1 MGKIVA
7 AFGSSHAFT
16 FMEPGEW
23 DDFRGRNR
31 QSYQRRQGIEPPEQ
45 PAALAETLADNRAR
59 YSRILAAHETI
70 RRTLRET
77 RPDALV
83 VIGDDQNELFT
94 DANIPQLALYTGGG
108 FRLSRRFTKAGATY
122 RPHGDLAKALLAQ
135 GVRDG
140 FDITAL
146 GEMPAGELP
155 SHAHCQVLDAFLP
168 DANIPVVPVF
178 LNAIHHP
185 AIEPRQ
191 CYAFGE
197 MLARVIAARPASE
210 RVALCASGG
219 WSHFTA
225 GYPWGAY
232 RGPFSYGAIS
242 ESFDQSIAER
252 LRSGAGRELAMLSG
266 DDLLTHGDIE
276 LRTWIAMLGAIG
288 PVPPGELVYQPFY
301 RAVMGMAVA
310 SWGPGQV
317 ERIAVMPES

>member
-16 FMEPGEW
+16 FMDPGQW
-23 DDFRGRNR
+23 DDFRGHNR
-31 QSYQRRQGIEPPEQ
+31 QSYQRRQGTEPPEQ
-45 PAALAETLADNRAR
+45 PAALAETLEDNRTR
-59 YSRILAAHETI
+59 YGRIRAAHETV

-77 RPDALV
+77 QPDALI
-83 VIGDDQNELFT
+83 VIGDDQNELFS
-94 DANIPQLALYTGGG
+94 DANIPQLALYTGGD

-122 RPHGDLAKALLAQ
+122 RSHCDLAQALLEQ
-135 GVRDG
+135 GVHDG
-140 FDITAL
+140 FDIAAI
-146 GEMPAGELP
+146 GKIPSGELP

-168 DANIPVVPVF
+168 DASIPVVPVF

-185 AIEPRQ
+185 AIEPRR

-197 MLARVIAARPASE
+197 MLARVVATRPEAE

-225 GYPWGAY
+225 GYPWRAY

-242 ESFDQSIAER
+242 ETFDRDIAER
-252 LRSGAGRELAMLSG
+252 LRSGAGWKLADLSG
-266 DDLLTHGDIE
+266 SDLLTHGNIE

-288 PVPPGELVYQPFY
+288 SSPPSDLVYEAFY

-310 SWGPGQV
+310 TWSLD
-317 ERIAVMPES
+317 AVS

>member
-31 QSYQRRQGIEPPEQ
+31 QSYQRRQGTEPPEQ
-45 PAALAETLADNRAR
+45 PAALAETLEGNRAR
-59 YSRILAAHETI
+59 YSRIRNAHETI
-70 RRTLRET
+70 RRTLRDA
-77 RPDALV
+77 RPDALI

-94 DANIPQLALYTGGG
+94 GADIPQIALYTGHD
-108 FRLSRRFTKAGATY
+108 FRLSRRFAKGQATY
-122 RPHGDLAKALLAQ
+122 HVHHDLAQALLEQ
-135 GVRDG
+135 GVGDG
-140 FDITAL
+140 FEIDAVE
-146 GEMPAGELP
+146 EMPAGELP

-168 DANIPVVPVF
+168 DASIPVVPVF

-185 AIEPRQ
+185 AIEPRR

-225 GYPWGAY
+225 GYPWSAY

-242 ESFDQSIAER
+242 QSFDQTVAER
-252 LRSGAGRELAMLSG
+252 LRSGAGRKLAELSG

-288 PVPPGELVYQPFY
+288 PVPTAELIYEPFY

-310 SWGPGQV
+310 TWDPDRLS
-317 ERIAVMPES
+317 